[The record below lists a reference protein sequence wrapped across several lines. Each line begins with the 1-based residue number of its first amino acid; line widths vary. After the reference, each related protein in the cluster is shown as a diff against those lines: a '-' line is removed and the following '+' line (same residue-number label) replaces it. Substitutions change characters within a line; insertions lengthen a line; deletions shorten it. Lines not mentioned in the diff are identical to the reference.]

1 MGPRNRYESMLNK
14 SALIIDDSATART
27 MLKHKLHRFD
37 VMVESAADGFEAL
50 HLLQTHQPD
59 VIFLDHIMPGMDGF
73 QVLDQ
78 LKSNPL
84 TQAIP
89 VVMYTSQAAP
99 KYTIEA
105 IALGAVGVMP
115 KQVSNSLLSQMLD
128 RAERYQQGLVFS
140 DSSIPKDSAG
150 TSSSPRPPEE
160 TASSVAPETA
170 ASQALVEECS
180 EKLTTQ
186 ELNSSTPPP
195 SKATS
200 PIMSLMIL
208 VVLLAQGYSF
218 FTGQQQQQLI
228 SSMENEIAYQQHQYR
243 LVSRELSEQSEA
255 NQATLEQFQ
264 FVMDAVVNE
273 VLNNNAGQTDATAS
287 ITSYEQAE
295 MAGDIFALALE

>member
-1 MGPRNRYESMLNK
+1 MLNK

-50 HLLQTHQPD
+50 DLLQTHQPD

-105 IALGAVGVMP
+105 MALGAVGVMP

-128 RAERYQQGLVFS
+128 KAERYQQGLVFS
-140 DSSIPKDSAG
+140 ESPIQKDSAG
-150 TSSSPRPPEE
+150 TSSLPRPPQD
-160 TASSVAPETA
+160 TASSVDPELA
-170 ASQALVEECS
+170 ATQDLVEECS
-180 EKLTTQ
+180 DKATTQ
-186 ELNSSTPPP
+186 KLNSSTSRP

-200 PIMSLMIL
+200 PVMSLMIL

-228 SSMENEIAYQQHQYR
+228 SSMENELSYQQHQYR

-264 FVMDAVVNE
+264 FVMDAVVTE
-273 VLNNNAGQTDATAS
+273 VLNNNAGQTETTAS
-287 ITSYEQAE
+287 IASYEQAE
-295 MAGDIFALALE
+295 MSGDTFALALE

>member
-1 MGPRNRYESMLNK
+1 MLGK

-27 MLKHKLHRFD
+27 MLKHKLDKYD
-37 VMVESAADGFEAL
+37 VMVESAVDGFEAL

-73 QVLDQ
+73 QVLEQ
-78 LKSNPL
+78 LKSNPV

-89 VVMYTSQAAP
+89 VIMYTSQAAP

-105 IALGAVGVMP
+105 MALGAIGVMP

-140 DSSIPKDSAG
+140 DSRIPKDSAG

-160 TASSVAPETA
+160 SASSVASEPAETKK
-170 ASQALVEECS
+170 LVEECS
-180 EKLTTQ
+180 AKSTTQ
-186 ELNSSTPPP
+186 ELKRSTAPP

-200 PIMSLMIL
+200 PVMSLMIL

-218 FTGQQQQQLI
+218 FKGQQQQQLI
-228 SSMENEIAYQQHQYR
+228 SSMENEIAYQQHQNV

-264 FVMDAVVNE
+264 YVMDAVVNK
-273 VLNNNAGQTDATAS
+273 VLNNNAGQIETTAS
-287 ITSYEQAE
+287 IASHEQTE
-295 MAGDIFALALE
+295 MADDTLALALQ